1 MTLKTWFRAN
11 RSFLIVLLV
20 FGFVRTALAD
30 WNPIPSGSMRPTL
43 LEGDVVL
50 VNRVAYALKVP
61 LTDISI
67 MRTGEPQRG
76 DVVTFTSP
84 ADGVRLIKRLV
95 AVPGDVV
102 EMRNDR
108 LFINGRPAQY
118 DEMAQVQESLPDG
131 ETTSALRSRESISG
145 DRREV
150 QFLPEVVARRD
161 FGPLRVPPDSYFMLG
176 DNRDDSKDSRYIGF
190 VPRRLLIGHAH
201 HVLVSAN
208 IKGNWM
214 PRFERFGERIL

>member
-1 MTLKTWFRAN
+1 MTLKTWFKAN
-11 RSFLIVLLV
+11 RSVLIVLLV

-50 VNRVAYALKVP
+50 VNRLAYALKVP

-67 MRTGEPQRG
+67 MRTGEPRRG

-84 ADGVRLIKRLV
+84 EDGLRLIKRLV

-118 DEMAQVQESLPDG
+118 DELAQVQEPLPDG
-131 ETTSALRSRESISG
+131 AMTSALRSRESISG

-161 FGPLRVPPDSYFMLG
+161 FGPLRVPADSYFMLG

-190 VPRRLLIGHAH
+190 VPRRLLIGRAH
-201 HVLVSAN
+201 HLLVSAN